1 MESCVIPFYSAVLIK
16 TIEMRDRVRNGVNLN
31 RLLKEVL
38 VAHVIDACIC
48 RTNTIYLPKLA
59 ASLSSLRRFLNAADL
74 QSSGHVQKWTGLQLA
89 LANLFPAAVIP
100 VFYRHKIAQAR
111 VPLWEFPLQRIKYVS
126 RATPH
131 CSALE
136 RNGTAVKV
144 SLERNS

>member
-1 MESCVIPFYSAVLIK
+1 MCD
-16 TIEMRDRVRNGVNLN
+16 TVRNGVNLN
-31 RLLKEVL
+31 RLLKEL
-38 VAHVIDACIC
+38 MVAHVIDACIC

-74 QSSGHVQKWTGLQLA
+74 QSSGHVGLQLA

-126 RATPH
+126 RTTPH